1 MTRVVRIRRPGA
13 LTFVVG
19 LATAAWTAGFSATA
33 FGWISAHSEISRA
46 AWKVQPQALQD
57 LWSKPFRLPNGK
69 ESSRPIS
76 EYLISR
82 WSGAPDSAASRKSR
96 DEFLYYEGDWLYHY
110 FVFSPE
116 ENRGRAE
123 RGARWYFEHIIAAF
137 REGRSADAARY
148 AGGFAHALEDRSCP
162 VHAYDGYAQERELLE
177 SQYADRGLQDSDK
190 SFRGDA
196 LSYSAVWFVD
206 DQDVKVSIAGYQPK
220 PLGDTPEK
228 AAIEVARRLQTIS
241 DYTRKICSQDSNVP
255 GTFLNEHLK
264 DKWYGPSYFHQC
276 GPATVALLEK
286 MARQS
291 AYLVADV
298 FLTSY
303 RLSGPAKSL
312 GRNRIES
319 RELAVERRERLDP
332 VKYVL
337 KTRSE

>member
-1 MTRVVRIRRPGA
+1 MTRIVRIRRPGA

-19 LATAAWTAGFSATA
+19 LATAAWTAEFSATA

-137 REGRSADAARY
+137 REGRPQMPLAMPADSRMRWKTAVVPSMPTT
-148 AGGFAHALEDRSCP
+148 DMP
-162 VHAYDGYAQERELLE
+162 KNE
-177 SQYADRGLQDSDK
+177 SFWRPSMPTGVSRIPTRVSEAMFGLILPSG
-190 SFRGDA
+190 S
-196 LSYSAVWFVD
+196 W
-206 DQDVKVSIAGYQPK
+206 
-220 PLGDTPEK
+220 T
-228 AAIEVARRLQTIS
+228 
-241 DYTRKICSQDSNVP
+241 TR
-255 GTFLNEHLK
+255 T
-264 DKWYGPSYFHQC
+264 
-276 GPATVALLEK
+276 
-286 MARQS
+286 
-291 AYLVADV
+291 
-298 FLTSY
+298 
-303 RLSGPAKSL
+303 
-312 GRNRIES
+312 
-319 RELAVERRERLDP
+319 
-332 VKYVL
+332 
-337 KTRSE
+337 